1 MPASRDRRIPTSP
14 VLLVAVALAMLSL
27 ACGKE
32 PPAEKFKPLPTLE
45 PLSHMEYLPGSTADA
60 PDLPLVVAIHG
71 AGDFPKNFRKY
82 YKGIEVPVRV
92 ILPRA
97 PIKAGRGYTWFEC
110 RPYPVKVDKYAPHTA
125 QTADA
130 VVELIGRL
138 STRYP
143 KAPKPIVTGF
153 SLGGIIS
160 FAIAV
165 RNPEVADLLI
175 PMAGA
180 LPKDL
185 WPDERP
191 QGKLPP
197 IRALHSK
204 IDNIVKTPQT
214 RKLVARLKE
223 LGYDVQLKEFGE
235 FRHEFEPPIQQELWR
250 LIKAHLTSKESR

>member
-1 MPASRDRRIPTSP
+1 MSESRDRSTPTSP
-14 VLLVAVALAMLSL
+14 GLLLAVALATLVL

-45 PLSHMEYLPGSTADA
+45 QLSFMEYLPGETVDA
-60 PDLPLVVAIHG
+60 PDLPLVIAIHG

-110 RPYPVKVDKYAPHTA
+110 RPYPVKVDKFAPHTA

-138 STRYP
+138 SARYP

-165 RNPEVADLLI
+165 RDPEVTDFMI

-185 WPDERP
+185 WPEDRP
-191 QGKLPP
+191 RGRLPK

-214 RKLVARLKE
+214 RRLVAHLKE
-223 LGYDVQLKEFGE
+223 LGYDVQLKEYDD

-250 LIKAHLTSKESR
+250 LIKAHLTSKEPR